1 MLDEDA
7 QTPEKVA
14 RHRGQLEAEEVAD
27 LRARDQ
33 DADPVREAE
42 LAQLRAQQEALVTLK
57 RERAMAMEQMR
68 SRLAAVQKTFNSA
81 AEATATA
88 FRQLGA
94 KPQESVQAIRDV
106 ADESTRT
113 LLADPNSTILMVA
126 DKGLQHGDIA
136 HAMSVMTL
144 SLLVAKHLGSSEP
157 VIQVIGMG
165 ALLHDIGT
173 SRLSHSLVRNQARNK
188 FEEASYQ
195 THCQLGHDEL
205 RRIGAGVPQA
215 VMDVVMQHHERE
227 DGKGYPGAKAGSAIS
242 LPAKLISIADRF
254 DLVVAGEPGSE
265 QLLYAGLDRMG
276 ALDVQLMR
284 WASDGKAAAGWVDA
298 TGTAAQAEAMRMPVS
313 GGVSSSFGMRT
324 HPVYHRQR
332 FHRGV
337 DLRAGAGTPIHA
349 PAAGRVLYAG
359 WSGGY
364 GRQVRLSHG
373 EGLATTFSHMSRIA
387 AAPGSMVQAGE
398 VIGYV
403 GSTGLSTGPH
413 LHYEVYKNGKAVNP
427 MAARM
432 IGESAMGRE
441 ERHAFNARLRALLTS
456 SGS

>member
-1 MLDEDA
+1 MSSPAPGEIAIKPSQVRVGVYVRIPLPWMDHSFLTSSFLVTTEA
-7 QTPEKVA
+7 QVREIAALGVDVYFDPLRSKAEPTPVA
-14 RHRGQLEAEEVAD
+14 VAD
-27 LRARDQ
+27 AP
-33 DADPVREAE
+33 DPAREAE
-42 LAQLRAQQEALVTLK
+42 LAQLRAQQEALVTQK

-68 SRLAAVQKTFNSA
+68 SRLAAVQKSFNSA

-94 KPQESVQAIRDV
+94 KPKESVQAIRDV

-173 SRLSHSLVRNQARNK
+173 SRLSHSLVRNPARNK

-242 LPAKLISIADRF
+242 LPAKLIGIADRF
-254 DLVVAGEPGSE
+254 DELTNPVDPAQALSPFEALAVMWTRERAGFNDGLLQHFIRAMGIYPPGT
-265 QLLYAGLDRMG
+265 L
-276 ALDVQLMR
+276 VQL
-284 WASDGKAAAGWVDA
+284 SDG
-298 TGTAAQAEAMRMPVS
+298 RI
-313 GGVSSSFGMRT
+313 GV
-324 HPVYHRQR
+324 V
-332 FHRGV
+332 V
-337 DLRAGAGTPIHA
+337 
-349 PAAGRVLYAG
+349 
-359 WSGGY
+359 
-364 GRQVRLSHG
+364 
-373 EGLATTFSHMSRIA
+373 A
-387 AAPGSMVQAGE
+387 AAP
-398 VIGYV
+398 I
-403 GSTGLSTGPH
+403 
-413 LHYEVYKNGKAVNP
+413 
-427 MAARM
+427 
-432 IGESAMGRE
+432 
-441 ERHAFNARLRALLTS
+441 NARLCPQVLVYDPGTPKREAIILDLADSAHGDALKIDKALRAQERSDDEIDYLLPRRKLTWFRANNA
-456 SGS
+456 